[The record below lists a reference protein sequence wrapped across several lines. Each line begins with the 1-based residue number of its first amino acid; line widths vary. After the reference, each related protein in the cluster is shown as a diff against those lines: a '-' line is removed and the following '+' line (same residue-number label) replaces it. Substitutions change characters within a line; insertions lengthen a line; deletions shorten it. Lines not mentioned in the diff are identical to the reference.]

1 MIVKDVIKQLQNKDW
16 YKPDDHIMIGWCE
29 FGDVEI
35 DNAELTHEVWEEAC
49 ARADNSGYL
58 FDMEVARIIVSG
70 AEHDIKQ
77 GAF

>member
-1 MIVKDVIKQLQNKDW
+1 MLVKDVIKQLQNKDW

-29 FGDVEI
+29 FDSLNGD
-35 DNAELTHEVWEEAC
+35 DNLTHEVWEEAC
-49 ARADNSGYL
+49 AKADESEYL
-58 FDMEVARIIVSG
+58 FDMETARVLVDI